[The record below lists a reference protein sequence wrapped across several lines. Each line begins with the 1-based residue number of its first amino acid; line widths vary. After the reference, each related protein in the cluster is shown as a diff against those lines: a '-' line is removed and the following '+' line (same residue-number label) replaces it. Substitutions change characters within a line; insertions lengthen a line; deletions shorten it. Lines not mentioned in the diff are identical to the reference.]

1 VRRALPEQRRPD
13 ASRPFVTAMSPIV
26 RRFKVGSIAAAVTA
40 ASAASGAAFASVAT
54 LSVSLAASRVAAA
67 AVFGV
72 VFASAAWAWSRRWTL
87 SRAAASVE
95 ARQPGLDNL
104 IVTAAAAADGAIA
117 RPLHPVVNSALWDA
131 ARDRLRARRPPSV
144 APLTMPIAVAV
155 ASLIATVT
163 LAVWFPGPASQRST
177 RSRDSAASAA
187 ASTLVPGDLRVTVAP
202 PDYTRRSPQTLIN
215 PGEVTVIEGSRVTLD
230 VVSDE
235 NVELVQPG
243 QAPIAFGRAAEG
255 ARLELVADDSM
266 ILLIQPV
273 DERDARDRGRLLHL
287 IVDRDRPPVVRIL
300 QPAKDVIVSDGTGQ
314 FPVEIEAQDD
324 LGVATLVLRYT
335 RVAGSGETFTFQ
347 EGNIPVTIERSSDNA
362 WKGRATLALP
372 PLQLESG
379 DTVVYRAMATDRKP
393 GADPSSSESYL
404 IEVGRMSGL
413 ATTGFAVPEDR
424 DRQGLSQQMLIV
436 KTERLHA
443 SRSTLSG
450 DALLE
455 QSRLLAIEQRMVRS
469 EFVFMTG
476 GEVEDE
482 VAEAEAGHELAEGRQ
497 ENQSQVDLLAAIRDM
512 SRAESRLNAAETEQ
526 ALVFERAALGALQ
539 RAFDRR
545 RYLLRTLP
553 ERTRIDR
560 SRRLTGDAKE
570 ARSTAMKTPA
580 REPDPRVAAA
590 RAALEALAA
599 AGGGRT
605 RVTASLASQLLAVE
619 PDSPELRRAVL
630 ALSTA
635 SDAATR
641 ADAARTAG
649 QLVMAVMLARAGAA
663 PQGSLASD
671 PLRGRFADALARG
684 RR

>member
-1 VRRALPEQRRPD
+1 
-13 ASRPFVTAMSPIV
+13 MSPIV
-26 RRFKVGSIAAAVTA
+26 RRFRVGSIAAAVTA
-40 ASAASGAAFASVAT
+40 ASAASGAAFAMVTTVA
-54 LSVSLAASRVAAA
+54 VSHATSSITAVV
-67 AVFGV
+67 VFGV
-72 VFASAAWAWSRRWTL
+72 TFASAAWVWGRRWTL
-87 SRAAASVE
+87 SRAASSVE

-131 ARDRLRARRPPSV
+131 ARERLQALSPSSI
-144 APLTMPIAVAV
+144 APLIMSIGVAV
-155 ASLIATVT
+155 ASFIAAMT
-163 LAVWFPGPASQRST
+163 LVVWFPGPGSQT
-177 RSRDSAASAA
+177 ATPSRDGAASAA
-187 ASTLVPGDLRVTVAP
+187 MSTLVPGDLRVTVQP
-202 PDYTRRSPQTLIN
+202 PNYARRSPQTLIN
-215 PGEVTVIEGSRVTLD
+215 PGEVTVIEGSRVSLE
-230 VVSDE
+230 VASSE
-235 NVELVQPG
+235 NVELVEPG
-243 QAPIAFGRAAEG
+243 HAPIAFARAAAR
-255 ARLELVADDSM
+255 ARLELVADDSK
-266 ILLIQPV
+266 ILLIQPA
-273 DERDARDRGRLLHL
+273 DERQARDRGRLLHL
-287 IVDRDRPPVVRIL
+287 IVDRDRRPVVRIL
-300 QPAKDVIVSDGTGQ
+300 QPGKDLIVADGTGQ

-324 LGVATLVLRYT
+324 LGLATLVLRYT

-347 EGNIPVTIERSSDNA
+347 EGDIPVTVDRSSDSA

-372 PLQLESG
+372 ALQLESG

-393 GADPSSSESYL
+393 GADASSSESYL

-443 SRSTLSG
+443 TRSTLSS
-450 DALLE
+450 DAVLE

-497 ENQSQVDLLAAIRDM
+497 ENQSQLELLAAIRDM

-526 ALVFERAALGALQ
+526 ALVFERAALRALQ

-560 SRRLTGDAKE
+560 SRRLTGDAKD
-570 ARSTAMKTPA
+570 ARSTVRNGPA
-580 REPDPRVAAA
+580 REPDARVAAA
-590 RAALEALAA
+590 RAALNALAA
-599 AGGGRT
+599 AVGGRT
-605 RVTASLASQLLAVE
+605 RVTASLASQLLAVD

-635 SDAATR
+635 SDTAAR
-641 ADAARTAG
+641 ADAARTAE
-649 QLVMAVMLARAGAA
+649 QLVMTAMLARAGAA
-663 PQGSLASD
+663 PQGSVAND

-684 RR
+684 PR